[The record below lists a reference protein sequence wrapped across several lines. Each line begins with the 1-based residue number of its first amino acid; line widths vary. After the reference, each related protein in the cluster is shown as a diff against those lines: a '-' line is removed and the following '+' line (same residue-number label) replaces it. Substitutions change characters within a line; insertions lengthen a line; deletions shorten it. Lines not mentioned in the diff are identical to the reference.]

1 MKNNKNIK
9 IKVLVRKK
17 TAISQRRVPLK
28 TFSDT
33 YIPPKI
39 SKIIIQKDNSILFIG
54 SNFLGSGF
62 SPSTQVK
69 KIVKKEFISLC
80 FKVEKHIDLPPQECL
95 QGISRHLP
103 LKNKRVLTDKMNR
116 KECSTNGTETIKIA
130 NVQNGKNRHK

>member
-54 SNFLGSGF
+54 SNFFNTGS
-62 SPSTQVK
+62 PVVQVK

-80 FKVEKHIDLPPQECL
+80 FKVEKHNNSAPQEDT

-103 LKNKRVLTDKMNR
+103 LKNSRVLTNKMNR
-116 KECSTNGTETIKIA
+116 KEYAANGTETIKIA

>member
-54 SNFLGSGF
+54 SNFLNVGSPGIP
-62 SPSTQVK
+62 PSTQVK

-80 FKVEKHIDLPPQECL
+80 FKVEKHNNLAPQEYS

-103 LKNKRVLTDKMNR
+103 LKNSRVLTNKMNR
-116 KECSTNGTETIKIA
+116 REVGSKW
-130 NVQNGKNRHK
+130 NRNN

>member
-17 TAISQRRVPLK
+17 TAISQRRAPLK

-54 SNFLGSGF
+54 SNFLGSG
-62 SPSTQVK
+62 SPAVQVK

-80 FKVEKHIDLPPQECL
+80 FKVEKHIDLPPQEDT

-103 LKNKRVLTDKMNR
+103 LKNSRVLTNKMNG
-116 KECSTNGTETIKIA
+116 KEYAANGTETIKIT